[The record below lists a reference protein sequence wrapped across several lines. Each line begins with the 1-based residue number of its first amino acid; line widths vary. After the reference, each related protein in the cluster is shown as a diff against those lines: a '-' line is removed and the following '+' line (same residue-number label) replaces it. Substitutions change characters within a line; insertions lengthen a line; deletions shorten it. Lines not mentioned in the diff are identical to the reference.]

1 MNAEADAD
9 PEPDLSLRDR
19 AILRAVAEGRAELA
33 GPGWGDLVI
42 DGRCCADQ
50 TAARRLIRRGLIDAP
65 TDGATR
71 RTRPRTAACLTV
83 RGRGRIE
90 PVQ

>member
-1 MNAEADAD
+1 VNAEADAD

-33 GPGWGDLVI
+33 GPGWGDLMI

-50 TAARRLIRRGLIDAP
+50 TAARRLIRRGLIDVHA
-65 TDGATR
+65 D
-71 RTRPRTAACLTV
+71 RTARPGRACLTS
-83 RGRGRIE
+83 RGRGRLE
-90 PVQ
+90 PV